1 MKELILIRHGEAEH
15 LANKLTGG
23 WSDHPLTALGMQQAL
38 KTAKTISSYLS
49 ENAHI
54 SLYSSDLIRAQTTA
68 QQIQS
73 HLKINYIH
81 YHLGLRELNN
91 GIAKNI
97 SIGDAK
103 KLLNPITEPTLDWI
117 PYKNGESWRMLSQHI
132 DQTMEEIHSQTHD
145 DTVIIISHAN
155 AIICM
160 IHWWLNIKEDHH
172 LTNIMYSIDPCSI
185 THLIQ
190 DKHRCLTI
198 KKLND
203 TSHLK

>member
-15 LANKLTGG
+15 LTNNLTGG
-23 WSDHPLTALGMQQAL
+23 WSDHPLTELGMQQAF
-38 KTAKTISSYLS
+38 KTAQSIYSYLLN
-49 ENAHI
+49 NAHI

-73 HLKINYIH
+73 HLKINQIH
-81 YHLGLRELNN
+81 YHPGLRELNN

-97 SIGDAK
+97 SIDDAK
-103 KLLNPITEPTLDWI
+103 KLLNPITHPTLDWI
-117 PYKNGESWRMLSQHI
+117 PYQNGESWRMLNQRI
-132 DQTMEEIHSQTHD
+132 DTTMEEIHSHTHD

-190 DKHRCLTI
+190 DKHGCLTI